1 MKSQKK
7 YALMII
13 LAMLV
18 AAVPTYAA
26 PIEDADKHITVDNIK
41 GFIKEGELAK
51 FTIEEPKAGAFKSD
65 KAQYLKLELKSTGIV
80 LDHEK
85 DEILKDILVGR
96 KAYAGKRFS
105 AKVISNT
112 ALEIEIP
119 ANSLDS
125 KDKGE
130 LELKGIKVKA
140 NEGAPYDKVK
150 VLLKGDLVD
159 DVEITLANYSD
170 YGTEVTVKEIYKATA
185 GQKLEDVEI
194 TLSELVPNSLQ
205 GNRETEFVFPK
216 GITIDSVKIS
226 QAEGLKSKQIE
237 PIVDKNEFRVSSI
250 EAEENKSISITFK
263 VSLTIPANIKEDIVV
278 LVDGAAIEKE
288 KEILVAR
295 LKSPVDI
302 EVVAANL
309 KVGVA
314 NQEGGKITITET
326 EDYTINKGQIFL
338 ALEELTMKYTK
349 APKVEVVK
357 GDLKVEE
364 EADIVKGGLE
374 VTVTGKSTEP
384 STLVISGG
392 LITVDGT
399 VPDGNFYVKVGG
411 PALSVQSSDSLWNL
425 AENKH
430 NDIDE
435 IATEDFI
442 IVSGEEEP
450 IKEVNTAV
458 FTIDKDTYTVNGEI
472 KTMDAAPY
480 LSAGRTMMPVR
491 YVADALGISP
501 SFIVWDGDK
510 KTVSI
515 LGDKVVQIKLNDKD
529 MLVGT
534 STVAMSAAPEM
545 KANRVF
551 IPVAEIARALGA
563 EVSWDGENKT
573 ATFN

>member
-13 LAMLV
+13 LAILA

-26 PIEDADKHITVDNIK
+26 PIEDADRHIIVDNIK

-80 LDHEK
+80 LNHEK
-85 DEILKDILVGR
+85 DEVLKDVLVGR
-96 KAYAGKRFS
+96 KAYAGERFS

-119 ANSLDS
+119 AKSFDS
-125 KDKGE
+125 KERGE

-159 DVEITLANYSD
+159 DVELTLANYSD
-170 YGTEVTVKEIYKATA
+170 YGTEVKVKEVYKATA

-226 QAEGLKSKQIE
+226 QLDGVKNKKIE
-237 PIVDKNEFRVSSI
+237 VIIDKNEFRIPSI
-250 EAEENKSISITFK
+250 EAETGKSILITFK
-263 VSLTIPANIKEDIVV
+263 INLTIPANIKEDIV
-278 LVDGAAIEKE
+278 LLIDGGATEKE
-288 KEILVAR
+288 KEVLVAR

-302 EVVAANL
+302 GVVPAKL

-314 NQEGGKITITET
+314 NQTGGKITITER

-338 ALEELTMKYTK
+338 ALEESTMKYTK

-357 GDLKVEE
+357 GNLKVED
-364 EADIVKGGLE
+364 EARIVEGGLE

-399 VPDGNFYVKVGG
+399 VPDGNFYVKIGG
-411 PALSVQSSDSLWNL
+411 PALSVQSSDTLWNTK
-425 AENKH
+425 ENKH

-435 IATEDFI
+435 IAKEDFI
-442 IVSGEEEP
+442 IVSDIEEP
-450 IKEVNTAV
+450 VEKANTAV

-472 KTMDAAPY
+472 KTMDASPY

-491 YVADALGISP
+491 YVADALGIDS
-501 SFIVWDGDK
+501 SFIVWDGDT

-515 LGDKVVQIKLNDKD
+515 FGDKVVQIKLNDKN
-529 MLVGT
+529 MKVGN
-534 STVAMSAAPEM
+534 SIVAMSAAPEM

-563 EVSWDGENKT
+563 EVNWDGANKT